1 MMLVSCSHDI
11 ILLLFRDT
19 PLHGFKTCFMVHFLP
34 LFKKETLKSPICT
47 HSKGV
52 KNKGARKKMVDI
64 ILVLAIVV
72 PILFVIYVAISSLRI
87 VRPTEKGL
95 VERFG
100 KYHRFVQ
107 GGITFLVPFADRIIK
122 VNVTERM
129 TPVQRQDVITKDKVF
144 MGVDAVVFYR
154 IKQDELSVKASQY
167 AVASFAA
174 QIDTLARTVL
184 RDIIGGMDMSVANTS
199 RPVINTSLKVAL
211 DEQTEKWGIE
221 IVRAEIKDLE
231 PPRELIISME
241 SVLKADNDRQAAEKT
256 AIAQATLASGQKNAA
271 IQVAEG
277 QKQAA
282 ILQADGQKIATIA
295 IAEGDAQATKL
306 RNEALTTYFKDS
318 AIVFKQLETI
328 ATSLENNTKI
338 IVPEG
343 KALSLILNEQ
353 ENLSKSTII
362 PITPPQ
368 QQKSMKQ

>member
-1 MMLVSCSHDI
+1 
-11 ILLLFRDT
+11 
-19 PLHGFKTCFMVHFLP
+19 
-34 LFKKETLKSPICT
+34 
-47 HSKGV
+47 
-52 KNKGARKKMVDI
+52 MVDL
-64 ILVLAIVV
+64 ILVLAIVIPLV
-72 PILFVIYVAISSLRI
+72 VILYALISSLRI

-100 KYHRFVQ
+100 KYHRFVE
-107 GGITFLVPFADRIIK
+107 GGITLLVPFVDRIIK

-154 IKQDELSVKASQY
+154 IKQDEPSVKASQY
-167 AVASFAA
+167 AVASFAS

-184 RDIIGGMDMSVANTS
+184 RDIIGGMDMAIANTS
-199 RPVINTSLKVAL
+199 RPIINASLKNAL

-231 PPRELIISME
+231 PPRELIVSME
-241 SVLKADNDRQAAEKT
+241 SVLKADNERQAAEKT

-282 ILQADGQKIATIA
+282 ILSSEGQKIATIQ

-318 AIVFKQLETI
+318 AITFKQLDTI
-328 ATSLENNTKI
+328 SASLMNNTKI

-343 KALSLILNEQ
+343 KAISLILNEQ
-353 ENLSKSTII
+353 ENLAKATII
-362 PITPPQ
+362 PISPPST
-368 QQKSMKQ
+368 QKSGRQM

>member
-1 MMLVSCSHDI
+1 MAEILEI
-11 ILLLFRDT
+11 IAVIIPLALIAYVLL
-19 PLHGFKTCFMVHFLP
+19 
-34 LFKKETLKSPICT
+34 
-47 HSKGV
+47 
-52 KNKGARKKMVDI
+52 
-64 ILVLAIVV
+64 
-72 PILFVIYVAISSLRI
+72 SSLRI

-100 KYHRFVQ
+100 KYHRFVE
-107 GGITFLVPFADRIIK
+107 GGITLLVPFADRIIK

-154 IKQDELSVKASQY
+154 IKQDETSVKASQY
-167 AVASFAA
+167 NVANFSD

-199 RPVINTSLKVAL
+199 RPIINASLKDAL

-231 PPRELIISME
+231 PPKELIISME

-282 ILQADGQKIATIA
+282 ILQAEGQKTATIA

-318 AIVFKQLETI
+318 AVTFKQLDTI
-328 ATSLENNTKI
+328 ATSLQSNTKI

-343 KALSLILNEQ
+343 KAISLILNEQ
-353 ENLSKSTII
+353 ENLAKASII
-362 PITPPQ
+362 PIPTPTQ
-368 QQKSMKQ
+368 QQTKNTK

>member
-1 MMLVSCSHDI
+1 
-11 ILLLFRDT
+11 
-19 PLHGFKTCFMVHFLP
+19 
-34 LFKKETLKSPICT
+34 
-47 HSKGV
+47 
-52 KNKGARKKMVDI
+52 MVDI
-64 ILVLAIVV
+64 IEVAAIIIPLAVILYAVV
-72 PILFVIYVAISSLRI
+72 SSLRI

-122 VNVTERM
+122 VNITERM

-144 MGVDAVVFYR
+144 MGVDAVVFYK
-154 IKQDELSVKASQY
+154 IKPDEISVKASQY
-167 AVASFAA
+167 YVANFAA

-184 RDIIGGMDMSVANTS
+184 RDIIGGMDMAIANTS
-199 RPVINTSLKVAL
+199 RPIINASLKEAL

-221 IVRAEIKDLE
+221 IIRAEIKDLE

-241 SVLKADNDRQAAEKT
+241 SVLKADNERQAAEKT

-282 ILQADGQKIATIA
+282 ILQAEGQKQATIA

-318 AIVFKQLETI
+318 AVTFKQLETVQ
-328 ATSLENNTKI
+328 ASLQNNMKI

-343 KALSLILNEQ
+343 KAISLILNEQ
-353 ENLSKSTII
+353 DHLSKATIV
-362 PITPPQ
+362 PIAQPQ
-368 QQKSMKQ
+368 QPKSTKQL

>member
-1 MMLVSCSHDI
+1 MSAIIETIAIV
-11 ILLLFRDT
+11 ILL
-19 PLHGFKTCFMVHFLP
+19 V
-34 LFKKETLKSPICT
+34 I
-47 HSKGV
+47 
-52 KNKGARKKMVDI
+52 
-64 ILVLAIVV
+64 
-72 PILFVIYVAISSLRI
+72 VIYAVISSLRI

-107 GGITFLVPFADRIIK
+107 GGITFLVPFVDRLIK
-122 VNVTERM
+122 VNITERM

-144 MGVDAVVFYR
+144 MGVDAVVFYK
-154 IKQDELSVKASQY
+154 IKPDEISVKASQY
-167 AVASFAA
+167 NVASFAE

-184 RDIIGGMDMSVANTS
+184 RDIIGSMDMAIANTS
-199 RPVINTSLKVAL
+199 RPVINSSLKTAL

-231 PPRELIISME
+231 PPKDLIISME
-241 SVLKADNDRQAAEKT
+241 SVLKADNERQAAEKT
-256 AIAQATLASGQKNAA
+256 AIAQATLASGEKNAA

-282 ILQADGQKIATIA
+282 ILQAEGQKTATVT

-318 AIVFKQLETI
+318 AVVYKQLDTI
-328 ATSLENNTKI
+328 ATALQNNTKI

-343 KALSLILNEQ
+343 KAISLILNEQ
-353 ENLSKSTII
+353 ENLSKATII
-362 PITPPQ
+362 PVTLPQ
-368 QQKSMKQ
+368 QQKSNKQM

>member
-1 MMLVSCSHDI
+1 
-11 ILLLFRDT
+11 
-19 PLHGFKTCFMVHFLP
+19 
-34 LFKKETLKSPICT
+34 
-47 HSKGV
+47 
-52 KNKGARKKMVDI
+52 MVDI
-64 ILVLAIVV
+64 ILVLAIVI
-72 PILFVIYVAISSLRI
+72 PIVVIIYALISSLRI

-100 KYHRFVQ
+100 KYHRFVE
-107 GGITFLVPFADRIIK
+107 GGITLLVPFVDRIIK

-154 IKQDELSVKASQY
+154 IKQDEISVKASQY

-184 RDIIGGMDMSVANTS
+184 RDIIGGMDMAIANTS
-199 RPVINTSLKVAL
+199 RPIINASLKNAL

-231 PPRELIISME
+231 PPRELIVSME
-241 SVLKADNDRQAAEKT
+241 SVLKADNERQAAEKT

-282 ILQADGQKIATIA
+282 ILQAEGQKTATIA

-318 AIVFKQLETI
+318 AITFKQLDTI
-328 ATSLENNTKI
+328 SASLMNNTKI

-343 KALSLILNEQ
+343 KAISLILNEQ
-353 ENLSKSTII
+353 ENLTKATILPI
-362 PITPPQ
+362 PQPPG
-368 QQKSMKQ
+368 QKSVR

>member
-1 MMLVSCSHDI
+1 
-11 ILLLFRDT
+11 
-19 PLHGFKTCFMVHFLP
+19 
-34 LFKKETLKSPICT
+34 
-47 HSKGV
+47 
-52 KNKGARKKMVDI
+52 MVDP
-64 ILVLAIVV
+64 ILIFAIVIPLV
-72 PILFVIYVAISSLRI
+72 VIAYAVVSSLRI

-100 KYHRFVQ
+100 KYHRFVE
-107 GGITFLVPFADRIIK
+107 GGITLLVPFVDRIIK

-154 IKQDELSVKASQY
+154 IKQDEQSVKASQY
-167 AVASFAA
+167 AVASYAA

-184 RDIIGGMDMSVANTS
+184 RDIIGGMDMAIANTS
-199 RPVINTSLKVAL
+199 RPIINASLKNAL

-231 PPRELIISME
+231 PPRELIVSME
-241 SVLKADNDRQAAEKT
+241 SVLKADNERQAAEKT

-282 ILQADGQKIATIA
+282 ILQAEGQKTATIA
-295 IAEGDAQATKL
+295 IAEGDAQATRL

-318 AIVFKQLETI
+318 AITFKQLDTI
-328 ATSLENNTKI
+328 TASLQNNTKI

-343 KALSLILNEQ
+343 KAISLILNEQ
-353 ENLSKSTII
+353 ENLSKATII
-362 PITPPQ
+362 PIPPPPT
-368 QQKSMKQ
+368 QKSSKQM

>member
-1 MMLVSCSHDI
+1 
-11 ILLLFRDT
+11 
-19 PLHGFKTCFMVHFLP
+19 
-34 LFKKETLKSPICT
+34 
-47 HSKGV
+47 
-52 KNKGARKKMVDI
+52 MVDI
-64 ILVLAIVV
+64 ILVLAIIVPLVV
-72 PILFVIYVAISSLRI
+72 VLYALISSLRI

-100 KYHRFVQ
+100 KYHRFVE
-107 GGITFLVPFADRIIK
+107 GGITLLVPFVDRIIK

-154 IKQDELSVKASQY
+154 IKQDEPSVKASQY
-167 AVASFAA
+167 AVASFAS

-184 RDIIGGMDMSVANTS
+184 RDIIGGMDMAIANTS
-199 RPVINTSLKVAL
+199 RPIINASLKNAL

-231 PPRELIISME
+231 PPRELIVSME
-241 SVLKADNDRQAAEKT
+241 SVLKADNERQAAEKT

-282 ILQADGQKIATIA
+282 ILSSEGQKIATIQ
-295 IAEGDAQATKL
+295 IAEGDAQATRL

-318 AIVFKQLETI
+318 AITFKQLDTI
-328 ATSLENNTKI
+328 TASLQNNTKI

-343 KALSLILNEQ
+343 KAISLILNEQ
-353 ENLSKSTII
+353 ENLSKATILPI
-362 PITPPQ
+362 PPPPQ
-368 QQKSMKQ
+368 QKTSRQM

>member
-1 MMLVSCSHDI
+1 
-11 ILLLFRDT
+11 
-19 PLHGFKTCFMVHFLP
+19 
-34 LFKKETLKSPICT
+34 
-47 HSKGV
+47 
-52 KNKGARKKMVDI
+52 MVDVI
-64 ILVLAIVV
+64 TLLAIV
-72 PILFVIYVAISSLRI
+72 ILLVVILYIVLSSLRI

-100 KYHRFVQ
+100 KYHRFVNP
-107 GGITFLVPFADRIIK
+107 GLTFLVPFVDKLIK
-122 VNVTERM
+122 VNTTENM
-129 TPVQRQDVITKDKVF
+129 TPVERQDVITKDKVF
-144 MGVDAVVFYR
+144 MGVDAVVFFK
-154 IKQDELSVKASQY
+154 IKSDEISVKASQY
-167 AVASFAA
+167 SVNNYTH

-184 RDIIGGMDMSVANTS
+184 RDIIGGMDMTVANTS
-199 RPVINTSLKVAL
+199 RPTINVSLKTAL

-241 SVLKADNDRQAAEKT
+241 SVLKADNERQAAEKT

-282 ILQADGQKIATIA
+282 ILQAEGQKTATIA

-318 AIVFKQLETI
+318 AVVFKQLETI
-328 ATSLENNTKI
+328 TTSLQNNTKI

-343 KALSLILNEQ
+343 KAISLILNEQ
-353 ENLSKSTII
+353 ENLSKATII
-362 PITPPQ
+362 PVTLPQ
-368 QQKSMKQ
+368 QQKNSKQM

>member
-1 MMLVSCSHDI
+1 
-11 ILLLFRDT
+11 
-19 PLHGFKTCFMVHFLP
+19 
-34 LFKKETLKSPICT
+34 
-47 HSKGV
+47 
-52 KNKGARKKMVDI
+52 MVDV
-64 ILVLAIVV
+64 LVILAIFV
-72 PILFVIYVAISSLRI
+72 PIIVILYLFFVSLRI

-95 VERFG
+95 VERLG
-100 KYHRFVQ
+100 KYHRFVE
-107 GGITFLVPFADRIIK
+107 GGITLLFPLVDRIIR

-154 IKQDELSVKASQY
+154 IKPDESSVKASQY
-167 AVASFAA
+167 NVANFTT

-184 RDIIGGMDMSVANTS
+184 RDIIGGMDMTIANTS
-199 RPVINTSLKVAL
+199 RPVINASLKTAL

-282 ILQADGQKIATIA
+282 ILQAEGQKTATVE

-306 RNEALTTYFKDS
+306 RNEALTTYFKDT
-318 AIVFKQLETI
+318 AIVFKQLDTI
-328 ATSLENNTKI
+328 TAALQNNTKI

-343 KALSLILNEQ
+343 KAISLILNEQ
-353 ENLSKSTII
+353 ENLSKATII
-362 PITPPQ
+362 PIPQPQ
-368 QQKSMKQ
+368 QQKTSKQM

>member
-1 MMLVSCSHDI
+1 
-11 ILLLFRDT
+11 
-19 PLHGFKTCFMVHFLP
+19 
-34 LFKKETLKSPICT
+34 
-47 HSKGV
+47 
-52 KNKGARKKMVDI
+52 MVDI
-64 ILVLAIVV
+64 ILISAIIIPIIVV
-72 PILFVIYVAISSLRI
+72 LFLFLSSLRI

-95 VERFG
+95 VERLG
-100 KYHRFVQ
+100 KYHRFVE
-107 GGITFLVPFADRIIK
+107 GGVTFLFPLLDRILR

-154 IKQDELSVKASQY
+154 IKPDEQSVKASQY
-167 AVASFAA
+167 NVANFAS

-199 RPVINTSLKVAL
+199 RPIINTSLKTAL

-282 ILQADGQKIATIA
+282 ILQAEGQKTATIE

-318 AIVFKQLETI
+318 AITFKQLDTI
-328 ATSLENNTKI
+328 SASLMNNTKI

-343 KALSLILNEQ
+343 KAISLILNEQ
-353 ENLSKSTII
+353 ENLSKATII
-362 PITPPQ
+362 PVPVSQ
-368 QQKSMKQ
+368 QTKKQ

>member
-1 MMLVSCSHDI
+1 
-11 ILLLFRDT
+11 
-19 PLHGFKTCFMVHFLP
+19 
-34 LFKKETLKSPICT
+34 
-47 HSKGV
+47 
-52 KNKGARKKMVDI
+52 MVDI
-64 ILVLAIVV
+64 ILILAIIV
-72 PILFVIYVAISSLRI
+72 PIIVVLYLFLASLRI

-95 VERFG
+95 VERLG
-100 KYHRFVQ
+100 KYRRFVE
-107 GGITFLVPFADRIIK
+107 GGVTFLFPLLDRIIR

-154 IKQDELSVKASQY
+154 IKPDEQSVKASQY
-167 AVASFAA
+167 NVANFAA

-199 RPVINTSLKVAL
+199 RPIINTSLKTAL

-282 ILQADGQKIATIA
+282 ILQAEGQKTATIE

-318 AIVFKQLETI
+318 AITFKQLDTI
-328 ATSLENNTKI
+328 STSLMNNTKI

-343 KALSLILNEQ
+343 KAISLILNEQ
-353 ENLSKSTII
+353 ENLSKATII
-362 PITPPQ
+362 PVPVSQ
-368 QQKSMKQ
+368 QSRK

>member
-1 MMLVSCSHDI
+1 
-11 ILLLFRDT
+11 
-19 PLHGFKTCFMVHFLP
+19 
-34 LFKKETLKSPICT
+34 
-47 HSKGV
+47 
-52 KNKGARKKMVDI
+52 MVDI
-64 ILVLAIVV
+64 ILILAIIVPVIVV
-72 PILFVIYVAISSLRI
+72 LYLFLASLRI

-95 VERFG
+95 VERLG
-100 KYHRFVQ
+100 KYRRFVE
-107 GGITFLVPFADRIIK
+107 GGVTFLFPLLDRIIR

-154 IKQDELSVKASQY
+154 IKPDEQSVKASQY
-167 AVASFAA
+167 NVANFAA

-199 RPVINTSLKVAL
+199 RPIINTSLKTAL

-282 ILQADGQKIATIA
+282 ILQAEGQKTATIE

-318 AIVFKQLETI
+318 AITFKQLDTI
-328 ATSLENNTKI
+328 SASLMNNTKI

-343 KALSLILNEQ
+343 KAISLILNEQ
-353 ENLSKSTII
+353 ENLSKATIL
-362 PITPPQ
+362 PVPVSQ
-368 QQKSMKQ
+368 QTKKQ